1 MSKYLVCSD
10 IHGEIENFRE
20 ALLQELP
27 LDGVL
32 IAGDLELRTGEIES
46 VIWEAVQETDPSAST
61 IPPSY
66 IVAGNNDGWTAPEL
80 PKKII
85 TKLEGHT
92 IFLCHG
98 HRFGVPRL
106 NTLWVQAKKSGAD
119 IAIFGHTHRYQDAEH
134 FGVRF
139 LNPGKLGYN
148 FSGLRSTYMI
158 LTFLPDGS
166 VNAEKRLL
174 PERPDPYF

>member
-10 IHGEIENFRE
+10 IHGEIENFRT

-32 IAGDLELRTGEIES
+32 IAGDLELSTSEIERT
-46 VIWEAVQETDPSAST
+46 IWEAVQETDPEAST

-85 TKLEGHT
+85 TKLDGHT
-92 IFLCHG
+92 VFLCHG

-106 NTLWVQAKKSGAD
+106 NSLWGQARKYGAD
-119 IAIFGHTHRYQDAEH
+119 LVIFGHTHRYQDATH

-158 LTFLPDGS
+158 LTFSPDGS